1 LDAYAVAHLQNE
13 YGIAAEG
20 TLQEISLLYAKEQ
33 VKSLMTVYYI
43 ARNENLVP
51 EDDALDLKSYDVLER
66 FVADQK
72 EAGIEVTEDDVLEY
86 YGGWENFRIAVREE
100 MVLENVFDFL
110 AEANTLVPPAAAE

>member
-1 LDAYAVAHLQNE
+1 
-13 YGIAAEG
+13 
-20 TLQEISLLYAKEQ
+20 
-33 VKSLMTVYYI
+33 MTVYYI
-43 ARNENLVP
+43 ARAEDLVP